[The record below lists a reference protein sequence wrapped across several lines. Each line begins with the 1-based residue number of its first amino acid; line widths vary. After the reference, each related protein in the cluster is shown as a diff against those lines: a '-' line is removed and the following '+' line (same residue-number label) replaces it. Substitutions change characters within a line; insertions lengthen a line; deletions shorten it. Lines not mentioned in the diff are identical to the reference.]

1 MTEVKLV
8 LAVKIHEVTT
18 QVTGEIPPHINV
30 SFVSPKA
37 GTTFVWLTKESK
49 KSAFSKWAF
58 EATSPD
64 FDWDDAGSLLIQ
76 ILSGDKEMA

>member
-37 GTTFVWLTKESK
+37 GTTFVW
-49 KSAFSKWAF
+49 
-58 EATSPD
+58 
-64 FDWDDAGSLLIQ
+64 
-76 ILSGDKEMA
+76 